1 MRCPEC
7 SQRNSVAAKKCKVCG
22 HKFKRKP
29 LPLRLKLSGVVLAAS
44 LMLWAGASAI
54 LPGLTDPEKNLA
66 RVAKQVAGGPAK
78 PEDGKRLRAEFDRAL
93 RTYLARSGQQS
104 SRLLAEKLR
113 KLLPGN
119 FFEIHVFDLPR
130 ALKVVEVDMNL
141 QASDYLV
148 MKSGSGTKVFP
159 LSGIEV
165 FDDAR
170 IINESAGPMLVMVGH
185 SAGQPPHRPQIK
197 VYALMPDDISDETDK
212 LLPVIRGEGSARFA
226 ANGRDIVLD
235 LSLVSLGQSERL
247 FSTVGQTDDSTAHQ
261 HLEWKDAHYFS
272 RYDYGSGPFTALY
285 AVARC
290 MRYPDLL
297 PSHRRY
303 LGSVGEQLVRD
314 NQSPEAG
321 NFKVRRLASGPD
333 RLTYSVAGTPV
344 SFQAEV
350 SKAGGIWSITS
361 VRTAGSARASSAG
374 PAIKAGAQPTAA
386 AVPADATV
394 VEKSSKVAS
403 LGTAQGTSRSAAAAI
418 TQKAAGR
425 AEPVRKPSGA
435 KAPEKLEV
443 ARKPE
448 PASPFPD
455 KKRQAAAA
463 LSRVTEPEPVP
474 TPAENAVSEEA
485 AEISRRISARSVNLR
500 SAPSTDARPLAEV
513 VKGASVEIVGK
524 HNGWYKVRYQGKEG
538 YVFGGLVDYKKPD
551 AYMTA
556 TITKVKPVTDSGHK
570 PVSQSQVGDRVVIV
584 GGIEDGKYKV
594 KLPSGKIGYLDKDAV
609 DVSIEA
615 PPFVP

>member
-1 MRCPEC
+1 
-7 SQRNSVAAKKCKVCG
+7 
-22 HKFKRKP
+22 
-29 LPLRLKLSGVVLAAS
+29 LPLGLKLSGVVLAAS
-44 LMLWAGASAI
+44 LTLWAGASAI

-66 RVAKQVAGGPAK
+66 RVAKQVAAGPAK
-78 PEDGKRLRAEFDRAL
+78 PEDSKRLHEEFDRAL
-93 RTYLARSGQQS
+93 RTYLARAGQQS
-104 SRLLAEKLR
+104 NQVLAEKLR

-170 IINESAGPMLVMVGH
+170 IINESAGPMLVMLGH
-185 SAGQPPHRPQIK
+185 SAGQPPHRPQVK

-212 LLPVIRGEGSARFA
+212 LLPAIRGEGAARFA

-247 FSTVGQTDDSTAHQ
+247 FSTVGQADDSTAHQ
-261 HLEWKDAHYFS
+261 HLEWKDAHYLS
-272 RYDYGSGPFTALY
+272 RYDYGRGPFTALY
-285 AVARC
+285 AVARS

-303 LGSVGEQLVRD
+303 LGSAGEQLVRD
-314 NQSPEAG
+314 NKSPEAG
-321 NFKVRRLASGPD
+321 NFNVRRVSSSLD
-333 RLTYSVAGTPV
+333 RITYSVAGTPV
-344 SFQAEV
+344 SFQTDV
-350 SKAGGIWSITS
+350 SKTGGIWTITS
-361 VRTAGSARASSAG
+361 VRTSGSTQASSPGQANHSGARPRAAGVPAAAPVLENSSKATSAGSAQGSTR
-374 PAIKAGAQPTAA
+374 PA
-386 AVPADATV
+386 
-394 VEKSSKVAS
+394 
-403 LGTAQGTSRSAAAAI
+403 GTAI
-418 TQKAAGR
+418 TEKTAR
-425 AEPVRKPSGA
+425 PAEPVRKLSGA
-435 KAPEKLEV
+435 KAPEKPEV
-443 ARKPE
+443 ARQPE
-448 PASPFPD
+448 SARSSAD
-455 KKRQAAAA
+455 KKRQATASPPRA
-463 LSRVTEPEPVP
+463 TEPPPVP
-474 TPAENAVSEEA
+474 SPSETAVSGEP

-513 VKGASVEIVGK
+513 GKGASVEIVGK
-524 HNGWYKVRYQGKEG
+524 HNGWYRVRYQGKEG

-556 TITKVKPVTDSGHK
+556 TITKVKPVTDSSRK
-570 PVSQSQVGDRVVIV
+570 PVSHSQVGDRVVIV